1 MTAVEVKSRG
11 LASLEHMDG
20 RVQIIFFNNIFFPNG
35 GMENVLCMYTEWG
48 REKSCFSYWKMI
60 GMRTYAKIF
69 SSFVEKT
76 IILFVDSY
84 FHLKQFPWTI
94 NF

>member
-1 MTAVEVKSRG
+1 MTAVEDKSRG
-11 LASLEHMDG
+11 MDSLEHMAG

-94 NF
+94 HF

>member
-1 MTAVEVKSRG
+1 
-11 LASLEHMDG
+11 
-20 RVQIIFFNNIFFPNG
+20 
-35 GMENVLCMYTEWG
+35 MENVLCNMYTEWG

-76 IILFVDSY
+76 A
-84 FHLKQFPWTI
+84 
-94 NF
+94 